1 MKQFPAIKSRVF
13 EHWNDLNAQGEL
25 MDSVKRKMERLWL
38 QLMILPVS
46 TKAESNNLQPMKI
59 NSVNLMKIRVNIETL
74 GPVIN
79 KIKRKKVLFV

>member
-1 MKQFPAIKSRVF
+1 
-13 EHWNDLNAQGEL
+13 

-46 TKAESNNLQPMKI
+46 TKAESNNLQQMKI
-59 NSVNLMKIRVNIETL
+59 KSDNLMKIRVNIETL

-79 KIKRKKVLFV
+79 KIKRKKSFVCMKILSA

>member
-1 MKQFPAIKSRVF
+1 
-13 EHWNDLNAQGEL
+13 

-46 TKAESNNLQPMKI
+46 TKAESNNLQQMKI
-59 NSVNLMKIRVNIETL
+59 KSDNLMKIRVNIETF

>member
-1 MKQFPAIKSRVF
+1 
-13 EHWNDLNAQGEL
+13 

-79 KIKRKKVLFV
+79 KIKRKKVLFA

>member
-1 MKQFPAIKSRVF
+1 
-13 EHWNDLNAQGEL
+13 

-79 KIKRKKVLFV
+79 KIKRKKSFVCMKILSA

>member
-1 MKQFPAIKSRVF
+1 
-13 EHWNDLNAQGEL
+13 

-79 KIKRKKVLFV
+79 KIKRKKNFVCMKILSA

>member
-1 MKQFPAIKSRVF
+1 
-13 EHWNDLNAQGEL
+13 

-59 NSVNLMKIRVNIETL
+59 NSVNLMKIRV
-74 GPVIN
+74 
-79 KIKRKKVLFV
+79 KVLKLWVQLLTKLKEKSFVCMKILSA

>member
-1 MKQFPAIKSRVF
+1 
-13 EHWNDLNAQGEL
+13 

-46 TKAESNNLQPMKI
+46 TKAESNNSQQMKI
-59 NSVNLMKIRVNIETL
+59 KSDNLMKIRVNIETL

>member
-1 MKQFPAIKSRVF
+1 
-13 EHWNDLNAQGEL
+13 

-46 TKAESNNLQPMKI
+46 TKAESNNLQPVKI
-59 NSVNLMKIRVNIETL
+59 NSVNLMKTRVNIETL
-74 GPVIN
+74 SPVIN

>member
-1 MKQFPAIKSRVF
+1 
-13 EHWNDLNAQGEL
+13 

-59 NSVNLMKIRVNIETL
+59 NSVNLMKTRVNIETL
-74 GPVIN
+74 SPVIN